1 VVTSAVVTGNGID
14 IHYRIAGD
22 GAESLVLING
32 VGDDLEGWVNQTD
45 DFVRAGLRVISFDNR
60 GVGES
65 SQPPGPY
72 TSREMA
78 ADLKALVTE
87 LALPA
92 FHLAGVSMGG
102 AIAQEYAVA
111 YPGDLRS
118 LVLANTFAVADLFT
132 AAAFDTWALV
142 ARAAG
147 MPVMMH
153 QQAPW
158 IYSPQFYEQ
167 HPERVAELIAAAEAS
182 TQPPAAFE
190 AQMAALTGHDCSG
203 RIGSVATP
211 TLVIAARDDIIIR
224 PELSRRLFD
233 ALPEESRSW
242 ALVPGGHAAFWE
254 DPGPWN
260 QAVIEF
266 VRANSTP

>member
-1 VVTSAVVTGNGID
+1 MSSGIVTSNGIGV
-14 IHYRIAGD
+14 HYRIAGD
-22 GAESLVLING
+22 GAETLVLING
-32 VGDDLEGWVNQTD
+32 VGDDLDGWANQTD
-45 DFVRAGLRVISFDNR
+45 DFVRAGLRVICFDNR
-60 GVGES
+60 GVGRS

-78 ADLKALVTE
+78 ADLKALVTG

-118 LVLANTFAVADLFT
+118 LVLANTFAVADPFT
-132 AAAFDTWALV
+132 VAAFDTWALV
-142 ARAAG
+142 AETAG
-147 MPVMMH
+147 MPVMMR

-182 TQPPAAFE
+182 TQPPAAFA
-190 AQMAALTGHDCSG
+190 AQMAALVEHDCAGS
-203 RIGSVATP
+203 IGSVTTP

-233 ALPEESRSW
+233 ALPDESRSW

-260 QAVIEF
+260 QAVIDF
-266 VRANSTP
+266 VRANSAG